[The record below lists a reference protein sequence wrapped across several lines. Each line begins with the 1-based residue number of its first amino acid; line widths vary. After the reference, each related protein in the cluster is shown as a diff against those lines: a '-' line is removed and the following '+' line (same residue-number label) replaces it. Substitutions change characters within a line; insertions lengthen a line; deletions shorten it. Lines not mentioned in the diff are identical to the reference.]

1 VRRLHQLG
9 ADCPACIYC
18 GCSEIALLRKVTKKF
33 LEAHHLFGESHDSNF
48 TVLLCRNCHY
58 LATENLLQADV
69 SMLPEPDQV
78 KRTAIILRALS
89 VHHRML
95 SETHWRLAASLE
107 ESGSEE

>member
-1 VRRLHQLG
+1 MDSPTCL
-9 ADCPACIYC
+9 YC
-18 GCSEIALLRKVTKKF
+18 GSSEIALLRKVSKKF

-58 LATENLLQADV
+58 LATENLLQSDV
-69 SMLPEPDQV
+69 SMLAEPDQV
-78 KRTAIILRALS
+78 KRTTIMLRALS

-107 ESGSEE
+107 ESAPEERDQ